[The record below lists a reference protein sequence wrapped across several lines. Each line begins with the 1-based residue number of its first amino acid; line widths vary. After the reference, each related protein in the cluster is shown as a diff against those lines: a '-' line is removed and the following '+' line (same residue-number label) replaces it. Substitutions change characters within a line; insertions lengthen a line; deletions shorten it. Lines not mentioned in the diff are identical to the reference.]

1 MNTIEGE
8 TAPVLSLKE
17 WVISLIISVIPL
29 IGIVMLLIWAFS
41 DNINP
46 NKKNWARGMLIMY
59 VIGIALYFLFILL
72 FMGAMMSGVNGLESM

>member
-1 MNTIEGE
+1 MNTLEGE
-8 TAPVLSLKE
+8 TAPVLSLKD

-46 NKKNWARGMLIMY
+46 NKKNWARGMLILY
-59 VIGIALYFLFILL
+59 VIGIALYFVFIVL
-72 FMGAMMSGVNGLESM
+72 FMGAMMSGAGGFESM

>member
-59 VIGIALYFLFILL
+59 VIGIALYFVFILL
-72 FMGAMMSGVNGLESM
+72 FMGAMMTGVNGLESM

>member
-59 VIGIALYFLFILL
+59 VIGIALYFVFILL